1 MTGAIDQNS
10 TFAIASTQ
18 GGDALGSLC
27 TVAGASAADLL
38 ARLPAQLQVSSSEDH
53 RRALITERYSP
64 FFVDLGELPASLGR
78 ALYLWSFRLLG
89 SQAPTTLARAPKHP
103 SWPSFLPWI
112 MQAALL
118 CSCTLRCVL
127 LFCWYSPSR
136 PCRSTCGIVDAKHK
150 LCRAKPPRHDEGTTP
165 WPLRVES
172 PTLERQMAYVFNAG
186 TPLTAPPLQ
195 AQTSWRSPSR
205 VQQNASMPPL
215 PSPLSLTVSTH

>member
-78 ALYLWSFRLLG
+78 ALYLW
-89 SQAPTTLARAPKHP
+89 
-103 SWPSFLPWI
+103 
-112 MQAALL
+112 
-118 CSCTLRCVL
+118 
-127 LFCWYSPSR
+127 
-136 PCRSTCGIVDAKHK
+136 
-150 LCRAKPPRHDEGTTP
+150 
-165 WPLRVES
+165 
-172 PTLERQMAYVFNAG
+172 
-186 TPLTAPPLQ
+186 
-195 AQTSWRSPSR
+195 
-205 VQQNASMPPL
+205 
-215 PSPLSLTVSTH
+215 LSLIHI